1 MAVILIC
8 ALDPDERLVRLV
20 DGLGPRMV
28 VVVDDGSGPASADAL
43 AAVRALG
50 ATVLT
55 HGRNRGKGAALRTGI
70 AHVRAAHP
78 GEHVVTADCDGQ
90 HRPQDVAAVE
100 GALEPGRM
108 VLGERRFTGAVP
120 ARSRLGNAVSRGLF
134 ALASG
139 VRVADAQTGL
149 RGLPADALPWV
160 GAVPGD
166 RFEHEQRVLLE
177 AARRRVPLHGVPIAT
192 VYLDGNSSSHFR
204 PVRDSVRIA
213 APLLAPVSRF
223 IALGLACFAL
233 DALLVVALAA
243 LTGVV
248 GLAAVLARL
257 ASATVHFLAGRR
269 WVFAATGDVW
279 PQGRRYALLAAGTI
293 AVGAVALQLA
303 VAAGAPLLPAK
314 LAIDGALALAS
325 YLVQRFGVFIDAHR
339 APPRATTPRGG
350 RADPVPIPS
359 DPTRPH
365 DQTLE
370 HP

>member
-20 DGLGPRMV
+20 EALAPRTV
-28 VVVDDGSGPASADAL
+28 VVVDDGSGQAPTGTL
-43 AAVRALG
+43 ATVRALG

-55 HGRNRGKGAALRTGI
+55 HATNRGKGAALRTGI

-78 GEHVVTADCDGQ
+78 GEHIVTADCDGQ
-90 HRPQDVAAVE
+90 HRPLDVATVE
-100 GALEPGRM
+100 AALEPGRI
-108 VLGERRFTGAVP
+108 VLGERRFTGTVP
-120 ARSRLGNAVSRGLF
+120 ARSRVGNAVSRSLF

-177 AARRRVPLHGVPIAT
+177 AARRGVPLSGVPIAT
-192 VYLDGNSSSHFR
+192 VYLDGNASSHFR
-204 PVRDSVRIA
+204 PLADSVRIA
-213 APLLAPVSRF
+213 APLLAPVARF
-223 IALGLACFAL
+223 VALGLACFAL
-233 DALLVVALAA
+233 DALLVVALTA
-243 LTGVV
+243 LTGIA

-257 ASATVHFLAGRR
+257 ASATVHFLVSRR
-269 WVFAATGDVW
+269 WVFAATGDARA
-279 PQGRRYALLAAGTI
+279 QARRYALLAAGTI
-293 AVGAVALQLA
+293 AVGAMALQLT

-314 LAIDGALALAS
+314 LAIDSALALAT
-325 YLVQRFGVFIDAHR
+325 YLVQRFGVFIGAHPAR
-339 APPRATTPRGG
+339 PRREAAAPA
-350 RADPVPIPS
+350 PVPALIH
-359 DPTRPH
+359 PTRPH
-365 DQTLE
+365 DHTLE